1 MNNHDSVAP
10 PLPPPSGDV
19 CPNCRAPIDIHAEF
33 CPNCGAKVSRL
44 PRHANSS
51 FWPDLAH
58 GLVSLGLGFLTLF
71 FALGGSCAALILVF
85 GGAGEIGSVFVVGA
99 LALVGFGGAWLCG
112 RAFAKRSKKL

>member
-19 CPNCRAPIDIHAEF
+19 CPNCRAPIDIHTEF
-33 CPNCGAKVSRL
+33 CANCGAKILHSSRQS
-44 PRHANSS
+44 NGS

-58 GLVSLGLGFLTLF
+58 GLVSLGLVFLTLF

-85 GGAGEIGSVFVVGA
+85 GGAGEIGSTLGIGA